1 MKALVKTAPGQGN
14 LAFQDYPDPQAGEGQ
29 VLIAVKA
36 IGVCGTDVHIMH
48 GTYRTATP
56 VIIGHEF
63 AGEIIGLGRGVTRWK
78 LGDRVVAENI
88 EGACGVCE
96 VCRTGNPHICAE
108 KRAYGTDSNGVMAE
122 RAVFSAAAIHR
133 LPEAISYEQAAL
145 LEPLAVVN
153 RGVVERGLVR
163 PESTVVVI
171 GPGSIGLL
179 AVQVCRAAGCKEI
192 IVAGTDKDAITRLP
206 LGKKCGAT
214 RVVNA
219 QGEDLR
225 AIVNEITGGHGVD
238 LVVEASGSP
247 RAVQE
252 AFHLVGRGKVIAAI
266 GLTGR
271 ELTLDWDVGV
281 FKEIDVRFSK
291 SSSYMSWDRAISMV
305 ASGRVDVRPL
315 ITHKFPLAQWQEA
328 LNVSAT
334 GEAIKAVLIP

>member
-1 MKALVKTAPGQGN
+1 MKALVKTASGPGN
-14 LAFQDYPDPQAGEGQ
+14 LELRDHPDPTPGPGQ
-29 VLIAVKA
+29 VLIRVKA

-63 AGEIIGLGRGVTRWK
+63 SGEIVGLGAGVTQWR

-108 KRAYGTDSNGVMAE
+108 KRAYGTDSNGAMAE
-122 RAVFSAAAIHR
+122 YAVFTATAVHR
-133 LPEAISYEQAAL
+133 LPDAVSYEEAAV

-153 RGVVERGLVR
+153 RGVVERGMVR
-163 PESTVVVI
+163 PESTVVVL

-192 IVAGTDKDAITRLP
+192 IVAGTDRDLATRLP
-206 LGKKCGAT
+206 LGRTCGAT
-214 RVVNA
+214 RVVNT
-219 QGEDLR
+219 QREDLR
-225 AIVNEITGGHGVD
+225 AIVAEVTGGHGAD
-238 LVVEASGSP
+238 LVVEAAGAP
-247 RAVQE
+247 RSVQE

-271 ELTLDWDVGV
+271 EFPLDWDVGV
-281 FKEIDVRFSK
+281 FKEVDVRFSK
-291 SSSYMSWDRAISMV
+291 SSTYMSWDRAISMV
-305 ASGRVDVRPL
+305 ASRRVDVRPL
-315 ITHKFPLAQWQEA
+315 ITHRFPLHRWQEA
-328 LNVSAT
+328 LDVSAS
-334 GEAIKAVLIP
+334 GEAIKALLIP